1 MKITKKLFILNMII
15 YFISITLYF
24 VKLDEYFLVFVRLIN
39 GLSTGIT
46 STIIGTIVAL
56 VIPQSHKGE
65 GISYFALSTTL
76 ATGFGPFIGIPL
88 TQGSNLMNIFY
99 ISLLFAILGLFM
111 SFLINVPKNEN
122 KKEISIKK
130 LN

>member
-1 MKITKKLFILNMII
+1 MII

-76 ATGFGPFIGIPL
+76 AKGFGPFIGIPL

-111 SFLINVPKNEN
+111 SFLINVPNNEN